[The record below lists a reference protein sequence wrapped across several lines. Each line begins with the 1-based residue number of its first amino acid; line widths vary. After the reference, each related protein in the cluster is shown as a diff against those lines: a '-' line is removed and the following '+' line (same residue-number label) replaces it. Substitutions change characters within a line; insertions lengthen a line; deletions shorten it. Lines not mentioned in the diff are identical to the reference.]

1 MRLPSPYASRLA
13 PPRSPL
19 LPRLS
24 AALADRCRLLGA
36 GYTVRAIVR
45 DASDPDKTAHL
56 NACAE
61 AVGAS
66 DRLELFQ
73 GDLLT
78 PGDYDDAFAG
88 ADAVVH
94 TAAVVAIS
102 GKNPEKKIVEPSI
115 RGTENMLASADKSGS
130 VKRIIHTSSVAA
142 VQSYDRGPDYRFTE
156 KDEATWSTVAR
167 GDPYGYAKL
176 GAEKLVRTHV
186 GAGNKTYDY
195 VSINPVRHL
204 SVTTRVRLRTCQL
217 AYSCV

>member
-1 MRLPSPYASRLA
+1 M
-13 PPRSPL
+13 
-19 LPRLS
+19 S
-24 AALADRCRLLGA
+24 AALTGCCRLLVA

-45 DASDPDKTAHL
+45 NTSDPDKTDHL
-56 NACAE
+56 KACAE

-66 DRLELFQ
+66 DRLQLFQ

-102 GKNPEKKIVEPSI
+102 GKNPEKRIVEPSI
-115 RGTENMLASADKSGS
+115 RGTENMLASADKSGT
-130 VKRIIHTSSVAA
+130 VQRIIHTSSVAA
-142 VQSYDRGPDYRFTE
+142 VQSYDRGPEYRFTE

-176 GAEKLVRTHV
+176 GAEKLVRDHC
-186 GAGNKTYDY
+186 AGNKTFDC
-195 VSINPVRHL
+195 VSINPVRVLFSGHKNP
-204 SVTTRVRLRTCQL
+204 RAC
-217 AYSCV
+217 